1 MHKSFLFKVTL
12 TIFFDTFLFW
22 LCFPFVLFFSFSY
35 FLILFDC
42 LFLAFIFLV
51 IFWKILMKNIFCH
64 LAFLL
69 RHNWEI
75 SSAPIILMQA
85 RSQELFRAGQGFY
98 KSGCKFLAIIWDKFT
113 WKHMNNSSKYT
124 YTTTQF
130 NDKENHQKYKYFYHE
145 KKRYI
150 FFVILYQWW
159 ANFFLGAR
167 LFGRAILLVRPLWH
181 VNSGCS
187 KLKCASDRDTIRS
200 IGFCSLLP

>member
-1 MHKSFLFKVTL
+1 MYKSFLFKVTL

-150 FFVILYQWW
+150 FFCHTISVVGKFLSRCQTFRGR
-159 ANFFLGAR
+159 NFTCAPALAR
-167 LFGRAILLVRPLWH
+167 
-181 VNSGCS
+181 
-187 KLKCASDRDTIRS
+187 K
-200 IGFCSLLP
+200 